1 MKGLYEQHW
10 KQAVGGAR
18 IEPSEALWNNI
29 ASKLDKERGA
39 NYWVTLLMIAAT
51 ITIAFSF
58 PLTIG
63 NSAFEAL
70 PDTNQFVTQ
79 LEANANSSQLANLSP
94 NSDNSVNKQWSS
106 SGSENKVLNTAKGNE
121 ESINKIPPHTNSP
134 VDKNVG
140 SLNLI
145 KNVKAQNTGLESLSW
160 NINFQLADL
169 SNYYIIPYFM
179 PVKIDEDRNLLAS
192 LNMGAGN
199 ASISG
204 GLFSNALLESDIEM
218 SLSNSKDGFSNA
230 VEQSESRGTAF
241 YIGTGIELPMG
252 NKWSVLAGIS
262 YLAQKAEGVNNVVR
276 NGENGYR
283 PLSIYA
289 PVKTSSI
296 FLSESYQ
303 YTLINNY
310 ISIPTSVKYPIINR
324 KIKFRAGAGISTDFM
339 LRHTVNAEA
348 FNKAS
353 YKPAEVD
360 YKPIVLSGLV
370 NFDVHYSLNKNYSIA
385 LETGFR
391 RGITPID
398 KNKDFYPS
406 SFTGGIVLLYKIQ

>member
-10 KQAVGGAR
+10 KRAVGGAR

-29 ASKLDKERGA
+29 ASNLDKERGS

-63 NSAFEAL
+63 NSAFEVL
-70 PDTNQFVTQ
+70 PDTNQFVAQ
-79 LEANANSSQLANLSP
+79 LEANTNSNQPANLGSTDSP
-94 NSDNSVNKQWSS
+94 ANKQLSG

-121 ESINKIPPHTNSP
+121 ESINEIPPHTSSS
-134 VDKNVG
+134 VDKNVN
-140 SLNLI
+140 SFNLI
-145 KNVKAQNTGLESLSW
+145 KNAKAQNTGFESFSW
-160 NINFQLADL
+160 NINYQLADL
-169 SNYYIIPYFM
+169 SNYYIIPYYM
-179 PVKIDEDRNLLAS
+179 PEKIDEGRNLLAS
-192 LNMGAGN
+192 LNMGTGN

-204 GLFSNALLESDIEM
+204 GLFSNTLLESDYGM

-230 VEQSESRGTAF
+230 VEQSESTGTAF
-241 YIGTGIELPMG
+241 YMGTGIELPMG
-252 NKWSVLAGIS
+252 NKWAVLTGIG
-262 YLAQKAEGVNNVVR
+262 YLVQKAEGVNNVVR
-276 NGENGYR
+276 NGKNGYR

-289 PVKTSSI
+289 PVKTGSI

-310 ISIPTSVKYPIINR
+310 ISVPISVKYPIINR
-324 KIKFRAGAGISTDFM
+324 KMKFRAGAGISTDFM
-339 LRHTVNAEA
+339 LRHTINAET

-370 NFDVHYSLNKNYSIA
+370 NFDIRYSLNKHYSVA

-398 KNKDFYPS
+398 KNKDLYPS
-406 SFTGGIVLLYKIQ
+406 SFTGGIVLLYKIR